1 MANGR
6 RYAVI
11 YDGVRVLSGATYS
24 QAIKVFDNM
33 NLALSVVR
41 QSLDSSGI
49 DFELPVLVLCVDI

>member
-33 NLALSVVR
+33 NLALSVEAKFGFFW
-41 QSLDSSGI
+41 D
-49 DFELPVLVLCVDI
+49 